1 MATRGSDRPGREG
14 AQGPPPGQPGGGE
27 IHLHEERLEVG
38 TRRVESSAG
47 ALRKKVLR
55 ERRSL
60 KVPVFVETAITLS
73 RRPPAARRDA
83 PLLDEGP
90 EVVVP
95 LFREE
100 VRLTAVPKVY
110 ERVRLVRTVERTTEQ
125 VREDLRREELV
136 EERKELGEEHER

>member
-1 MATRGSDRPGREG
+1 VATRGSDRPRREG
-14 AQGPPPGQPGGGE
+14 AEGPPPGQPGGGE
-27 IHLHEERLEVG
+27 IYLHEERLEVG
-38 TRRVESSAG
+38 KRRIESSAG
-47 ALRKKVLR
+47 ALRKRVLR
-55 ERRSL
+55 ERRSV

-73 RRPPAARRDA
+73 RRPPAARRVA
-83 PLLDEGP
+83 ALLDESP

-125 VREDLRREELV
+125 VREEVRREELV
-136 EERKELGEEHER
+136 EERKELGDEHER